1 MYNSQ
6 LTEEIMPLKS
16 WEQRLDHLVNTSPV
30 LRKSAEHFNRF
41 GVSLMTRL
49 KAVSSYEWNCKNSI
63 KSHTVLLRTK
73 GVCLKADEDYGLSK
87 VSVLYKEQGA
97 FHMLLFMDMATV
109 VVLQYSHFTFN
120 GYGYYGCTAVFTRYF

>member
-1 MYNSQ
+1 M
-6 LTEEIMPLKS
+6 
-16 WEQRLDHLVNTSPV
+16 
-30 LRKSAEHFNRF
+30 A
-41 GVSLMTRL
+41 RL

-73 GVCLKADEDYGLSK
+73 GVRLKADEDYGLSK

-109 VVLQYSHFTFN
+109 VVVLQYSHVTFN
-120 GYGYYGCTAVFTRYF
+120 GCGYCGCCTAILTLHF